1 MKQQYRGR
9 WVHGPIG
16 IRQRGTQK
24 AVRHFEALLNP
35 SEVSQVDDHFQPV
48 KEHLASQLSYGELE
62 LQLVEVEAIRRR
74 WCGGVE
80 LLELM
85 DEAMEGA
92 EDFEIEVEDGAIAAD
107 LRACAGVDVNSSAT
121 LSSIQNRQEFHGI
134 PKFLA
139 KLVFFFRWYQTE
151 IQGVQMK
158 LISNSIENNP
168 SSMEINTTLV

>member
-1 MKQQYRGR
+1 M
-9 WVHGPIG
+9 
-16 IRQRGTQK
+16 
-24 AVRHFEALLNP
+24 
-35 SEVSQVDDHFQPV
+35 DDHFQPV

-139 KLVFFFRWYQTE
+139 KLVFFFR
-151 IQGVQMK
+151 
-158 LISNSIENNP
+158 
-168 SSMEINTTLV
+168 